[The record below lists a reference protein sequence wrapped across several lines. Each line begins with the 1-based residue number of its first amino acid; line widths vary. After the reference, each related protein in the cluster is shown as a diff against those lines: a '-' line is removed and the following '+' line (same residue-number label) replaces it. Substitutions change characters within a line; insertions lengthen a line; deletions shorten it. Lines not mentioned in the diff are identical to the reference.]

1 MAKNLKYY
9 ANEVKFQ
16 ATKTGRKVQA
26 TVSSAFLKLAMGG
39 GAASI
44 ATDVAPVFSSGASA
58 AGLSVGQVALSSTAG
73 LVSIGAGAGIS
84 AYINH
89 LEHKHHESQLTER
102 FREELGSFRGKD
114 AASIGVE
121 DLKDVA
127 QENHA
132 FKQELRRNDV
142 TRNLKTTAAVIGT
155 VVAFAAIFAAVTLF
169 PPLLAG
175 GAIAQAGFAIASAVA
190 GAGIMHAT
198 RKAVVNA
205 GKKLLNIEKPT
216 TLDAIRELGKDDKI
230 ITHAQVLGVFEK
242 GNPALSQDIEST
254 FGAQFDK
261 LDGTQRNA
269 AVAKYGAAL
278 NLGELT
284 QQLNEGD
291 IRPQE
296 LAFIVAGQSSGYIP
310 PESLANRIKAGA
322 QQQLDQVQNKIAD
335 VKYTVKEK
343 VQDWQ
348 EDREITRLANAVEK
362 SVIEGKE
369 LPKEAL
375 DIAPAKFWQDI
386 VEQQRQQAAKA
397 PVQASRA

>member
-1 MAKNLKYY
+1 MAKNLTYY

-16 ATKTGRKVQA
+16 TLKTGRKVQA
-26 TVSSAFLKLAMGG
+26 GVTSAFLKLAMGG
-39 GAASI
+39 GAASV
-44 ATDVAPVFSSGASA
+44 ATDIAPALGSGAA
-58 AGLSVGQVALSSTAG
+58 NAGLTAGQIALSSTAG

-114 AASIGVE
+114 FGSIGVE
-121 DLKDVA
+121 DLKEVA
-127 QENHA
+127 QDNPA

-142 TRNLKTTAAVIGT
+142 TRNLKNTAAVIGT
-155 VVAFAAIFAAVTLF
+155 VVAFAAVFAAVTMF

-175 GAIAQAGFAIASAVA
+175 GVIAQGAFAIGSAIA

-205 GKKLLNIEKPT
+205 GKKLFHIDKPT
-216 TLDAIRELGKDDKI
+216 TLDAIKDLGKDDKV

-242 GNPALSQDIEST
+242 SNPALSQDIEST
-254 FGAQFDK
+254 FGTKFDD
-261 LDGTQRNA
+261 LDKTQRMA
-269 AVAKYGAAL
+269 AVEKYGAAL
-278 NLGELT
+278 NLGDIT
-284 QQLNEGD
+284 YKLNEGD

-296 LAFIVAGQSSGYIP
+296 LAFTVAGQSSGYIP
-310 PESLANRIKAGA
+310 PESLANRIKANA

-335 VKYTVKEK
+335 VTYTVKEK
-343 VQDWQ
+343 MQDWQ
-348 EDREITRLANAVEK
+348 QDREITRLANAVEK
-362 SVIEGKE
+362 SVIEGKD

-375 DIAPAKFWQDI
+375 DIAPAKFWQDL
-386 VEQQRQQAAKA
+386 VAQQREQATKA
-397 PVQASRA
+397 PAQPARA